1 MGNQNNLRQKCKT
14 TSNSK
19 TSLKEISKPLASFP
33 SCNDWTLRVKTLELY
48 RPLKTSLQ
56 ITKISSECHIRTIIC
71 LSTTPQQV
79 LATASLSK
87 VRTRYN
93 YLSAPTSTSSPSKAF
108 LTRIP
113 LRH

>member
-19 TSLKEISKPLASFP
+19 TSLKEISKPSASFP
-33 SCNDWTLRVKTLELY
+33 SCNDWILRVKTLELY

-56 ITKISSECHIRTIIC
+56 ITKISSECLFRTIIC
-71 LSTTPQQV
+71 LSTTAPQQV
-79 LATASLSK
+79 LVTASLSK

-93 YLSAPTSTSSPSKAF
+93 YLSAPTSTS
-108 LTRIP
+108 
-113 LRH
+113 